1 MSVSTLE
8 SMVGTRVLLLS
19 PHADDVAYSIG
30 GIVVRLS
37 RQADVLLMTVFGRS
51 GWALPA
57 ALRRKSVDFISALRE
72 QEDRAY
78 CERRQLG
85 YVRLPCPDSFV
96 MGYDEATEL
105 CDVPNDDPRTVN
117 VVMIIEAAV
126 ASLRP
131 HFVIA
136 PCAVGGHIDHHIVR
150 GAAETLRQVDVLYYE
165 DVPYSASLSMPELE
179 RRLLR
184 QGKTPAVTVDIEH
197 QLESKCADMW
207 SYRSQTCS
215 RTVREMLLHAG
226 RVGAGNVRYAERLW
240 RRANGRA

>member
-1 MSVSTLE
+1 
-8 SMVGTRVLLLS
+8 
-19 PHADDVAYSIG
+19 
-30 GIVVRLS
+30 
-37 RQADVLLMTVFGRS
+37 
-51 GWALPA
+51 
-57 ALRRKSVDFISALRE
+57 
-72 QEDRAY
+72 
-78 CERRQLG
+78 
-85 YVRLPCPDSFV
+85 